1 LKEYKFVAP
10 KSPISGGYAKG
21 PLTFVVTDNLVVNPI
36 SSFNV
41 VNYLERMK
49 IQLNDL
55 DERVV
60 KIGVKEVR
68 RSFSIYFHITLS
80 VSK

>member
-60 KIGVKEVR
+60 KIGVKEVGV
-68 RSFSIYFHITLS
+68 H
-80 VSK
+80 